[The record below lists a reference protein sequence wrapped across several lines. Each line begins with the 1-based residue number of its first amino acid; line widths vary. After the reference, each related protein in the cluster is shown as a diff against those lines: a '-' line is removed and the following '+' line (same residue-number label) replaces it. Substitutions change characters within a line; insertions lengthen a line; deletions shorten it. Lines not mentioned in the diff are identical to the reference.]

1 MAANNHTCLV
11 FSTWITPIDLF
22 HTTASQ
28 FTAAVVPT
36 FLERKGIGCSMT
48 KAKSEAESPDWH
60 RAQIEAC
67 LERLKS
73 PSLSEEGL
81 ELWEGYLLHHQQ
93 RLKQLEGR

>member
-1 MAANNHTCLV
+1 
-11 FSTWITPIDLF
+11 
-22 HTTASQ
+22 
-28 FTAAVVPT
+28 
-36 FLERKGIGCSMT
+36 MT

>member
-1 MAANNHTCLV
+1 M
-11 FSTWITPIDLF
+11 
-22 HTTASQ
+22 
-28 FTAAVVPT
+28 VPA
-36 FLERKGIGCSMT
+36 FLEQRGISCSMA

>member
-1 MAANNHTCLV
+1 M
-11 FSTWITPIDLF
+11 
-22 HTTASQ
+22 
-28 FTAAVVPT
+28 VPA
-36 FLERKGIGCSMT
+36 FLEQRGINRSMA

>member
-1 MAANNHTCLV
+1 
-11 FSTWITPIDLF
+11 
-22 HTTASQ
+22 
-28 FTAAVVPT
+28 VVPA
-36 FLERKGIGCSMT
+36 FLEQRGINCSMA